1 MMSQSTGTIAS
12 EIQRIGE
19 PRPSLGGRDALRP
32 IAVAY
37 KSDPV
42 RGAVWHEMFQSQ
54 LPEASFRIW
63 PEIGIAEEV
72 EYLVAWVPPPDL
84 ESALPNLK
92 VLFSIGA
99 GIDQLNLDA
108 IPPHVK
114 VVRMLDPD
122 LTRGMVEYATL
133 GVLALHRDLPHFVAD
148 QQAGRWSHRSLHRA
162 VERRV
167 GIMGLGILGHAVA
180 EALQTFGFPL
190 RGWSASPK
198 TIDGMQTFAGLKEL
212 GAFLSGCDIL
222 ICLLPLTDE
231 TRGILCRAT
240 FEQLPM
246 GARLLNVGR
255 GGHLIEDDLIAAL
268 ASGRIDC
275 AILDVLQ
282 DEPPAAD
289 HPLLRHPQVIVTPHI
304 ASTTL
309 PQAAAQR
316 VCRLIER
323 HRSGLPMEGVI
334 DRRRGY

>member
-12 EIQRIGE
+12 ETQRIGE
-19 PRPSLGGRDALRP
+19 PRPSPGSRAASQP

-42 RGAVWHEMFQSQ
+42 RGAVWHEVFQSQ

-148 QQAGRWSHRSLHRA
+148 QQAGRWSHRSLQRA
-162 VERRV
+162 AERRV

-198 TIDGMQTFAGLKEL
+198 TIEGMQTFAGPKEL

-255 GGHLIEDDLIAAL
+255 GGHLVEDDLIAAL
-268 ASGRIDC
+268 ASGQIDC

-289 HPLLRHPQVIVTPHI
+289 YPLLRHPQVIVTPHI